1 MDSHFYKDTN
11 SQRDMMYNT
20 RSFRLRPVA
29 VMLGLLFAS
38 AQLAYAEDAQQL
50 PEVDVK
56 AAKEKPITN
65 GYVTKKSST
74 STKTETDLID
84 IPQSITVFN
93 KQQMKDQA
101 VQNLGDIVRYTPG
114 VGAAQGE
121 GNRETFIFRGI
132 SSTADF
138 FQDGVRDDTQ
148 YYRDLYN
155 VERVE
160 VLKGPNGMIF
170 GRGGAGGL
178 INRVT
183 KEANWNSLRE
193 IGLQYGSFDQARG
206 TVDYNQAINDV
217 AAFRLNAMYEDGN
230 SYRDGVSL
238 ERKGINPTVTIKPSD
253 NTKIVA
259 GLEYFKDDRIA
270 DRGIPS
276 RNGRPVDT
284 NDSTFFGNARLSPT
298 HTEVTAFNFLFEHL
312 FDNGVTLKNRTR
324 YANYNKFYQNV
335 FANGAVTPAS
345 TVRIEAYNNA
355 TDRQN
360 LINQTDLT
368 FNWDSGFIK
377 HESLVGVELG
387 RQRTSNF
394 RETGFFNNATTFVNV
409 PLSDPTANAPITW
422 RQNGTDADNYVQNDT
437 YAAYFQDQMKFND
450 QWSAIAGL
458 RYDRFNTDYTNYR
471 LAATNT
477 NYNIKTSDDL
487 FSPRVGLIFKPVE
500 NLSVYSSYTIS
511 YVPRA
516 GEQLASLTATNK
528 SFDPER
534 YNNIEVGVK
543 WDYTPDLALTA
554 AIYKLER
561 NKFAVADPANPGT
574 NQVLVDGQ
582 QVKGVEIG
590 INGKLTDAWS
600 VAGGYAYQDAEF
612 TKAQP
617 NTNPLNV
624 IPAGADVAQVPRHT
638 FSLWNRYDFNEVWGA
653 ALGVISRTEMYALAP
668 TVSTSVTLPGYVRLD
683 AAVFAQVN
691 KDFRVQLNVENLLNK
706 DYYLFAHT
714 NNNITPGSPLAAR
727 LSVIANF

>member
-1 MDSHFYKDTN
+1 
-11 SQRDMMYNT
+11 MYNT
-20 RSFRLRPVA
+20 RAFRMRPLA

-38 AQLAYAEDAQQL
+38 AQPVLAEEAQQL
-50 PEVDVK
+50 PDVDVK
-56 AAKEKPITN
+56 TTKEKAITN
-65 GYVTKKSST
+65 GYVTKRSST

-84 IPQSITVFN
+84 TPQSITVFN

-121 GNRETFIFRGI
+121 GNRETFIFRGLA
-132 SSTADF
+132 STADF

-160 VLKGPNGMIF
+160 ILKGPNGMIF

-183 KEANWNSLRE
+183 KEANWDSLRE
-193 IGLQYGSFDQARG
+193 VGLQYGSFDQARG

-238 ERKGINPTVTIKPSD
+238 ERKAINPTVTIKPSD
-253 NTKIVA
+253 KTKIVV
-259 GLEYFKDDRIA
+259 GLEYLKDDRIA
-270 DRGIPS
+270 DRGVPS
-276 RNGRPVDT
+276 FRGRPFKT
-284 NDSTFFGNARLSPT
+284 NDSTFFGNASLSPT
-298 HTEVTAFNFLFEHL
+298 NTEVTAFNASVEHL
-312 FDNGVTLKNRTR
+312 FDNGMTLKNRTR

-335 FANGAVTPAS
+335 FPGAVNAAGTAVS
-345 TVRIEAYNNA
+345 ISAYNNE

-360 LINQTDLT
+360 LINQTDLI
-368 FNWDSGFIK
+368 FNWDTGFIK
-377 HESLVGVELG
+377 HESVVGVELG

-394 RETGFFNNATTFVNV
+394 RETGFFNNATTTVSV
-409 PLSDPTANAPITW
+409 PTSDPVANAPITW

-437 YAAYFQDQMKFND
+437 YATYFQDQMKFSE

-458 RYDRFNTDYTNYR
+458 RYDRFNTDYTNHR
-471 LAATNT
+471 LAATNA

-528 SFDPER
+528 SFDPEK

-554 AIYKLER
+554 AVYKLER
-561 NKFAVADPANPGT
+561 NKIAILDPSNVNNT
-574 NQVLVDGQ
+574 VLADGQ
-582 QVKGVEIG
+582 QSKGVELG

-612 TKAQP
+612 TKSQG

-624 IPAGADVAQVPRHT
+624 IPAGAEVAMVPRHT
-638 FSLWNRYDFNEVWGA
+638 FSLWNRYDFNDVWGA
-653 ALGVISRTEMYALAP
+653 ALGVISRTEMYAATP
-668 TVSTSVTLPGYVRLD
+668 TVSTRVTLPGYVRLD
-683 AAVFAQVN
+683 AAVFAQIN
-691 KDFRVQLNVENLLNK
+691 KDLRVQLNIENLLNK
-706 DYYLFAHT
+706 DYSLYAHN

>member
-1 MDSHFYKDTN
+1 
-11 SQRDMMYNT
+11 MYNT
-20 RSFRLRPVA
+20 RSFRMRPMV
-29 VMLGLLFAS
+29 VVLGILFAS
-38 AQLAYAEDAQQL
+38 TQISYAEEAQNL

-84 IPQSITVFN
+84 TPQSITVYN
-93 KQQMKDQA
+93 KELMRDQA

-160 VLKGPNGMIF
+160 ILKGPNGMIF

-193 IGLQYGSFDQARG
+193 VGLQYGSFDQARG

-238 ERKGINPTVTIKPSD
+238 ERKAINPTVTIKPSD

-259 GLEYFKDDRIA
+259 GLEYFKDERIA

-345 TVRIEAYNNA
+345 RVAIAAYNVD

-368 FNWDSGFIK
+368 FGWDTGFIK
-377 HESLVGVELG
+377 HESVVGVELG

-394 RETGFFNNATTFVNV
+394 RQTGTLIGSTTV
-409 PLSDPTANAPITW
+409 PLSNPTTNVPIVFA
-422 RQNGTDADNYVQNDT
+422 QNGTDADNYVQNDT

-458 RYDRFNTDYTNYR
+458 RYDRFNTDFTNHR
-471 LAATNT
+471 LAGTNA

-487 FSPRVGLIFKPVE
+487 FSPRVGLIYKPVE

-516 GEQLASLTATNK
+516 GEQLASLTAVNK

-534 YNNIEVGVK
+534 YNNVEVGVK
-543 WDYTPDLALTA
+543 WDYSPDLAFTA
-554 AIYKLER
+554 AVYKLER
-561 NKFAVADPANPGT
+561 DKFAVADPANPGT
-574 NQVLVDGQ
+574 NQILVDGQ

-638 FSLWNRYDFNEVWGA
+638 FSLWNRYDFNDVWGA

-691 KDFRVQLNVENLLNK
+691 KDLRVQLNVENLLNK

>member
-1 MDSHFYKDTN
+1 
-11 SQRDMMYNT
+11 MYNT
-20 RSFRLRPVA
+20 RSFRMRPMV

-38 AQLAYAEDAQQL
+38 AQPVLAEETQQL
-50 PEVDVK
+50 PDVDVK
-56 AAKEKPITN
+56 TTKDKSITN

-121 GNRETFIFRGI
+121 GNRETFIFRGLA
-132 SSTADF
+132 STADF

-160 VLKGPNGMIF
+160 ILKGPNGMIF

-183 KEANWNSLRE
+183 KEANWDSLRE
-193 IGLQYGSFDQARG
+193 VGLQYGSFDQARG
-206 TVDYNQAINDV
+206 TVDYNQAINEV

-238 ERKGINPTVTIKPSD
+238 ERKAINPTVTIKPSD
-253 NTKIVA
+253 KTKIVV
-259 GLEYFKDDRIA
+259 GLEYFKDERIA

-276 RNGRPVDT
+276 LGRRPVDT
-284 NDSTFFGNARLSPT
+284 NDSTFFGNARNSPT
-298 HTEVTAFNFLFEHL
+298 HTEVTAFNFSFEHL

-345 TVRIEAYNNA
+345 TVRIEAYNNE

-360 LINQTDLT
+360 LINQTDLI
-368 FNWDSGFIK
+368 FNWDTGFIK
-377 HESLVGVELG
+377 HESVAGIELG

-422 RQNGTDADNYVQNDT
+422 RQNPATLTDANNYVQNDT

-458 RYDRFNTDYTNYR
+458 RYDRFNTDFTNSR
-471 LAATNT
+471 LSAATNP

-516 GEQLASLTATNK
+516 GEQLASLSATNK
-528 SFDPER
+528 SFDPEK

-543 WDYTPDLALTA
+543 WDYAPDLALTA
-554 AIYKLER
+554 AVYKLER
-561 NKFAVADPANPGT
+561 NKIAVLDPSNPT
-574 NQVLVDGQ
+574 NTVLADGQ
-582 QVKGVEIG
+582 QSKGVELG
-590 INGKLTDAWS
+590 INGKLTDSWS

-612 TKAQP
+612 TKSQG

-624 IPAGADVAQVPRHT
+624 IPAGAEVAMVPRHT
-638 FSLWNRYDFNEVWGA
+638 FSLWNRYDFNDVWGA
-653 ALGVISRTEMYALAP
+653 GLGVISRTEMYAAAP

-691 KDFRVQLNVENLLNK
+691 KDLRVQLNIENLLNK
-706 DYYLFAHT
+706 DYSLYAHN

>member
-1 MDSHFYKDTN
+1 
-11 SQRDMMYNT
+11 MMYNT
-20 RSFRLRPVA
+20 RAFRMRPMA
-29 VMLGLLFAS
+29 VILGLLFAS
-38 AQLAYAEDAQQL
+38 AQPAFAEEPQQL
-50 PEVDVK
+50 PDVDVK
-56 AAKEKPITN
+56 TTKEKPITN

-101 VQNLGDIVRYTPG
+101 VQNLGDVVRYTPG

-121 GNRETFIFRGI
+121 GNRETFIFRGVA
-132 SSTADF
+132 STADF
-138 FQDGVRDDTQ
+138 FQDGIRDDTQ

-238 ERKGINPTVTIKPSD
+238 ERKAINPTVTIKPSD

-259 GLEYFKDDRIA
+259 GLEYFKDERIA

-284 NDSTFFGNARLSPT
+284 NDSTFFGNSRLSPT

-335 FANGAVTPAS
+335 FANGSVTPLSRVA
-345 TVRIEAYNNA
+345 IAAYNVD

-368 FNWDSGFIK
+368 FNWDTSFIK

-394 RETGFFNNATTFVNV
+394 RQTGFFNNLTTSVTV
-409 PLSDPTANAPITW
+409 PLSDPTTNAPITW

-437 YAAYFQDQMKFND
+437 YAAYFQDQMKFSE

-471 LAATNT
+471 LTATNT

-534 YNNIEVGVK
+534 YNNMEVGVK
-543 WDYTPDLALTA
+543 WDYSPDLALTA
-554 AIYKLER
+554 AVYKLER

-582 QVKGVEIG
+582 EVKGVEIG

-617 NTNPLNV
+617 SANALNV

-653 ALGVISRTEMYALAP
+653 GLGVISRSEMYALAP
-668 TVSTSVTLPGYVRLD
+668 TVSTSVMLPGYVRLD

-691 KDFRVQLNVENLLNK
+691 KDLRVQLNIENLLNK

>member
-1 MDSHFYKDTN
+1 MQHT
-11 SQRDMMYNT
+11 Q
-20 RSFRLRPVA
+20 SFRMRPLA
-29 VMLGLLFAS
+29 AILGIVFAS
-38 AQLAYAEDAQQL
+38 TQPVLAEEVQTL
-50 PEVDVK
+50 PDVNVSGV
-56 AAKEKPITN
+56 KEQPITN

-74 STKTETDLID
+74 STKTATDLID

-121 GNRETFIFRGI
+121 GNRETFLFRGLA
-132 SSTADF
+132 STADF

-155 VERVE
+155 IERVE
-160 VLKGPNGMIF
+160 ILKGPNGMIF

-183 KEANWNSLRE
+183 KEANWDTLRE

-206 TVDYNQAINDV
+206 TVDVNQAINDV

-238 ERKGINPTVTIKPSD
+238 ERKAINPTVTIKPSD
-253 NTKIVA
+253 KTKIVV

-270 DRGIPS
+270 DRGVAS
-276 RNGRPVDT
+276 FGNRPVDT
-284 NDSTFFGNARLSPT
+284 NRSTFFGNAKQSPT
-298 HTEVTAFNFLFEHL
+298 NTELTSFNVSFEHL

-335 FANGAVTPAS
+335 FANGPVTAAGL
-345 TVRIEAYNNA
+345 VRIDAYNNA

-360 LINQTDLT
+360 LINQTDLI
-368 FNWDSGFIK
+368 FNWDTGLIK
-377 HESLVGVELG
+377 HESVVGVELG

-394 RETGFFNNATTFVNV
+394 RETGFFNNATTSVNV
-409 PLSDPTANAPITW
+409 PLSDPTTNAPITW
-422 RQNGTDADNYVQNDT
+422 RQNGSDADNYVQNDT

-458 RYDRFNTDYTNYR
+458 RYDRFNTDFTNNR
-471 LAATNT
+471 LATTSANH
-477 NYNIKTSDDL
+477 NIKTSDDL
-487 FSPRVGLIFKPVE
+487 FSPRVGLIYKPVD

-516 GEQLASLTATNK
+516 GEQLASLTAINK
-528 SFDPER
+528 SFDPEK
-534 YNNIEVGVK
+534 YNNVEVGVK
-543 WDYTPDLALTA
+543 WDYSPALSLTA
-554 AIYKLER
+554 AVYKLER
-561 NKFAVADPANPGT
+561 NKIAVADPANPTT
-574 NQVLVDGQ
+574 NQILVDGQ
-582 QVKGVEIG
+582 QTKGVELG

-612 TKAQP
+612 TKTQP
-617 NTNPLNV
+617 NATAGNV
-624 IPAGADVAQVPRHT
+624 IPAGADVAMVPRHT

-653 ALGVISRTEMYALAP
+653 ALGVISRTEMYAAAP

-691 KDFRVQLNVENLLNK
+691 KDLRVQLNIENLLNK
-706 DYYLFAHT
+706 DYYLYAH
-714 NNNITPGSPLAAR
+714 NNNNTTPGSPLAAR

>member
-1 MDSHFYKDTN
+1 
-11 SQRDMMYNT
+11 MMYNT
-20 RSFRLRPVA
+20 RAFRMRPMA
-29 VMLGLLFAS
+29 IILGLLFAS
-38 AQLAYAEDAQQL
+38 AQLALAEEPQQL
-50 PEVDVK
+50 PDVDVK
-56 AAKEKPITN
+56 TTKEKPITN

-101 VQNLGDIVRYTPG
+101 VQNLGDVVRYTPG

-121 GNRETFIFRGI
+121 GNRETFIFRGVA
-132 SSTADF
+132 STADF
-138 FQDGVRDDTQ
+138 FQDGIRDDTQ

-238 ERKGINPTVTIKPSD
+238 ERKAINPTVTIKASD

-259 GLEYFKDDRIA
+259 GLEYFKDERIA

-335 FANGAVTPAS
+335 FANGAVTPLSRVA
-345 TVRIEAYNNA
+345 IAAYNVD

-368 FNWDSGFIK
+368 FNWDTSFIK

-394 RETGFFNNATTFVNV
+394 RQTGFFNNLTTSVTV
-409 PLSDPTANAPITW
+409 PLSDPTTNAPITW

-437 YAAYFQDQMKFND
+437 YAAYFQDQMKFSE

-471 LAATNT
+471 LTATST

-487 FSPRVGLIFKPVE
+487 FSPRVGLIFKPLE

-543 WDYTPDLALTA
+543 WDYSPDLALTA
-554 AIYKLER
+554 AVYKLER

-582 QVKGVEIG
+582 EVKGVEIG

-617 NTNPLNV
+617 SANALNV

-653 ALGVISRTEMYALAP
+653 GLGVISRSEMYALAP
-668 TVSTSVTLPGYVRLD
+668 TVSTSVMLPGYVRLD

-691 KDFRVQLNVENLLNK
+691 KDLRVQLNIENLLNK

>member
-1 MDSHFYKDTN
+1 
-11 SQRDMMYNT
+11 MYNT
-20 RSFRLRPVA
+20 RSFRMRPLA
-29 VMLGLLFAS
+29 VVLGILFAS
-38 AQLAYAEDAQQL
+38 TQISYAEEAQNL

-56 AAKEKPITN
+56 AAKEKSITN

-84 IPQSITVFN
+84 TPQSITVYN
-93 KQQMKDQA
+93 KQLMRDQA

-160 VLKGPNGMIF
+160 ILKGPNGMIF

-193 IGLQYGSFDQARG
+193 VGLQYGSFDQARG

-238 ERKGINPTVTIKPSD
+238 ERKAINPTVTIKPSD

-259 GLEYFKDDRIA
+259 GLEYFKDERIA

-345 TVRIEAYNNA
+345 RVAIAAYNVD

-368 FNWDSGFIK
+368 FGWDTGFIK
-377 HESLVGVELG
+377 HESVVGVELG

-394 RETGFFNNATTFVNV
+394 RQTGTLIGGSTV
-409 PLSDPTANAPITW
+409 PLSNPTTNVPIVFA
-422 RQNGTDADNYVQNDT
+422 QNGTDADNYVQNDT

-458 RYDRFNTDYTNYR
+458 RYDRFNTDFTNHR
-471 LAATNT
+471 LAGTNA

-487 FSPRVGLIFKPVE
+487 FSPRVGLIYKPVE

-516 GEQLASLTATNK
+516 GEQLASLTAVNK

-534 YNNIEVGVK
+534 YNNVEVGVK
-543 WDYTPDLALTA
+543 WDYSPDLAFTA
-554 AIYKLER
+554 AVYKLER

-574 NQVLVDGQ
+574 NQILVDGQ

-638 FSLWNRYDFNEVWGA
+638 FSLWNRYDFNDVWGA

-691 KDFRVQLNVENLLNK
+691 KDLRVQLNVENLLNK